1 MCYLG
6 VKVYGGLV
14 GGVGAPEVIPEQVV
28 AVHLGF
34 EAGDVTV
41 AKVFA
46 EFIDFLQ
53 LQQVDPQDLDC
64 LHHLGRG
71 GGAVSP
77 GVCLTPPSLKS
88 PAPTLAEDWCP
99 SLLGLLFPTPMV

>member
-46 EFIDFLQ
+46 EFVDFLQ
-53 LQQVDPQDLDC
+53 L
-64 LHHLGRG
+64 
-71 GGAVSP
+71 
-77 GVCLTPPSLKS
+77 
-88 PAPTLAEDWCP
+88 
-99 SLLGLLFPTPMV
+99 